1 VNGRAVLKF
10 AKRHERAILL
20 VVLLVAVP
28 LARMISEYAG
38 RIRAGG
44 LTAVGQRS
52 AMGRVRMVDVQGNDW
67 RLEDHRGQVV
77 AINLWATWCGPCL
90 EEAPALVRVAREVDP
105 KDVAVVGLALD
116 SGGATEENKGKVA
129 EFARHFGVG
138 YPLVFPVGGVP
149 MELEVGSIPTTIL
162 VDREG
167 RVAKTYGG
175 PVTAEVLEADVRQV
189 LRGG

>member
-1 VNGRAVLKF
+1 MA
-10 AKRHERAILL
+10 
-20 VVLLVAVP
+20 LLVAVP
-28 LARMISEYAG
+28 LMRTISERVT

-52 AMGRVRMVDVQGNDW
+52 AMGELRLVDVQGGTW

-77 AINLWATWCGPCL
+77 VVNLWATWCGPCI
-90 EEAPALVRVAREVDP
+90 EETPALVRTAREM
-105 KDVAVVGLALD
+105 DVAVVGLSLD
-116 SGGATEENKGKVA
+116 SGGATEENKRKVA
-129 EFARHFGVG
+129 EFARHYGAG
-138 YPLVFPVGGVP
+138 YPLTFPMGGVP

-167 RVAKTYGG
+167 RVAKTYPG
-175 PVTAEVLEADVRQV
+175 PVTADVLEADVREV